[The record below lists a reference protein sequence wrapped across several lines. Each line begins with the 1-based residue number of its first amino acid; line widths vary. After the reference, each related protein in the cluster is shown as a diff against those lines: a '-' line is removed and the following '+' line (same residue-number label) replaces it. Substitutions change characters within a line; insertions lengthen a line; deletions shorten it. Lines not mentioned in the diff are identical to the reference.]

1 MITDDILCIAMH
13 GLGRLYLYL
22 YLYLFVFMCGVFA
35 LLLPSVL

>member
-1 MITDDILCIAMH
+1 MITYDILCIAMH

-22 YLYLFVFMCGVFA
+22 YLFVFMCGVFV